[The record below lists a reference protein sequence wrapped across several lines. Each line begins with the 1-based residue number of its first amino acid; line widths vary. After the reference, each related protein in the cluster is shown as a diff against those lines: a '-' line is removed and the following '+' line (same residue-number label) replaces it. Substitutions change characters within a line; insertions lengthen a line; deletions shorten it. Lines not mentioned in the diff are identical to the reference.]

1 MGCSMRAHKHL
12 KKRRRG
18 LLRRLVVSA
27 AAVAALL
34 VFCVAAWIAWTVPKP
49 WRTGIANVGA
59 PCTQSFAG
67 SPESARG
74 AVIRVVSEPG
84 EICGY
89 AYALRPEAGDAS
101 QYVLDVD
108 TGSVDDSTTLLV
120 SLASYD
126 GWRRLDRVR
135 RRIEGPADLKGLRL
149 AVEHSPR
156 TTRVEVVTSVRGGGA
171 YALQGVT
178 LHPSTTPVA
187 PGIALYREA
196 MDVIAG
202 NALNAAKLPDDFR
215 TQWQPR
221 EDATSG
227 EARRAIRQVLR
238 ALGDR
243 HSVLLDP
250 DRLAAL
256 PQQEH
261 AVFKPATWK
270 LLDSGLGSIQ
280 VPGFLGSDRALRAR
294 YTASITDA
302 LQAGTRAGVHAW
314 VVDLRENRGGN
325 MWPMLDGLEPLL
337 RGQTL
342 GWFQRRDGSRTAWRN
357 RMTERA
363 AQVSDLGRL
372 PVAVLSSHHTASS
385 GEAVVLAF
393 RGRARTRSFGTP
405 THGLSTGNAGFT
417 LQDGTVLQLTTTSF
431 VDRTGQ
437 VHGGPIEP
445 DERVD
450 SLPLMDD
457 AEAEAAR
464 WLRRQRLP

>member
-1 MGCSMRAHKHL
+1 MA
-12 KKRRRG
+12 
-18 LLRRLVVSA
+18 A

-34 VFCVAAWIAWTVPKP
+34 VFCVAGWIAWTVPKP
-49 WRTGIANVGA
+49 WRTGIATVGA
-59 PCTQSFAG
+59 PCTQQFAG
-67 SPESARG
+67 SPESADG
-74 AVIRVVSEPG
+74 AAIRVRSAPG
-84 EICGY
+84 KICGY
-89 AYALRPEAGDAS
+89 AYALRPEAEDVS
-101 QYVLDVD
+101 QYVLDVNA
-108 TGSVDDSTTLLV
+108 GRVDASTTLLV

-135 RRIEGPADLKGLRL
+135 RRIEGPAELKDMTL
-149 AVEHSPR
+149 ALEHSPR

-171 YALQGVT
+171 YALHGVT
-178 LHPSTTPVA
+178 LLPSTKPRA
-187 PGIALYREA
+187 SGIALYREA
-196 MDVIAG
+196 MDIIADH
-202 NALNAAKLPDDFR
+202 ALNATKLPDDVR
-215 TQWQPR
+215 RQWQPP
-221 EDATSG
+221 DNATSG
-227 EARRAIRQVLR
+227 EARRAIRGVLQ

-243 HSVLLDP
+243 HSFLLDP

-256 PQQEH
+256 PQRER
-261 AVFKPATWK
+261 AIFKPATWK
-270 LLDSGLGSIQ
+270 LLDSGIGSIQ
-280 VPGFLGSDRALRAR
+280 VPGFIGSDRALRTR

-302 LQAGTRAGVHAW
+302 LQAGGRAGARAW

-325 MWPMLDGLEPLL
+325 MWPMLEGLEPLL

-342 GWFQRRDGSRTAWRN
+342 GWFQRRDGNRTAWRN
-357 RMTERA
+357 RTTEHA

-372 PVAVLSSHHTASS
+372 PVAVLTSRDTASS

-393 RGRARTRSFGTP
+393 RGRPRTRSFGTP

-417 LQDGTVLQLTTTSF
+417 LQDGTVLQLTTTRF

-450 SLPLMDD
+450 SLPLLED

-464 WLRRQRLP
+464 WLRRQQLP